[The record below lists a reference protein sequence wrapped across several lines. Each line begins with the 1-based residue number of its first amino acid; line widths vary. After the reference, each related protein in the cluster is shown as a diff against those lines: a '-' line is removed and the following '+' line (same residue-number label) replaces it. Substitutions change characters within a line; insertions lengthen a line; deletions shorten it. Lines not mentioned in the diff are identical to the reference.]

1 MIKQSKAYKY
11 ASWCLEDENRKV
23 PKYVKLQAA
32 DWIKIADGEDEAA
45 IVDEESF
52 EKICNLLR
60 LMIHPDLKVTMYEGL
75 EEYAWFFITATLCTK
90 YKRQEC
96 SFLHDSSS
104 GNRKKEF

>member
-11 ASWCLEDENRKV
+11 ARWCLEANNRKV

-32 DWIKIADGEDEAA
+32 DWIEIADGEDEAA

-60 LMIHPDLKVTMYEGL
+60 LMIHPDLKVAMY
-75 EEYAWFFITATLCTK
+75 
-90 YKRQEC
+90 
-96 SFLHDSSS
+96 
-104 GNRKKEF
+104 